1 MLIKPRFVKTPSP
14 NFFTPEEM
22 KVSKIAAVV
31 LHGSAGPA
39 GPSIDWLR
47 NPRRDN
53 PGAAVSS
60 NYFISG
66 SGVIYELVPWE
77 PGYRAFANGII
88 ETPDLSLAWLRDAI
102 KRRLNPNWI
111 TVSIEHEA
119 MEAEMRNRAPMTD
132 NQFNSSID
140 LTAYVLRQAGLKAS
154 HETINGHFQ
163 ISGKVKA
170 DCPGVINI
178 GAYTEVL
185 IIRNPDLKP

>member
-1 MLIKPRFVKTPSP
+1 MINKPRMVKMPSP
-14 NFFTPEEM
+14 NFFTPNEM
-22 KVSKIAAVV
+22 TVSQVAAVV

-60 NYFISG
+60 NYFISK
-66 SGVIYELVPWE
+66 SGVTYELVPWE
-77 PGYRAFANGII
+77 PGYRSFANGII
-88 ETPDLSLAWLRDAI
+88 ELPDLSLAWLRNAI
-102 KRRLNPNWI
+102 KRRINPNWI

-119 MEAEMRNRAPMTD
+119 TDSEMRNRAAMTD

-163 ISGKVKA
+163 ISGKDKA
-170 DCPGVINI
+170 NCPGVINI

-185 IIRNPDLKP
+185 ILRNPDLKP